1 MFDLI
6 KAAVKKNPKT
16 KGKEKFFKMQIGL
29 YRNYSSLLM
38 IKKPDPNN
46 PAAGSNKSV
55 FNKTKWENDA
65 AALEEFLT
73 DPNVAG
79 PSAGMGPEALEV
91 GLRHANTHLDKYPDD
106 NYRLNQVIII
116 GDAPSNG
123 WETDK
128 QGMKTTQQQRTSC
141 SDDPR
146 LKPKF
151 TELYGGRWPE
161 KYSETLDFEKE
172 LKRLVAGGKQFDP
185 KDAEKKTFGLPIHT
199 FYILN
204 KPVFDEKTKKMK
216 PPQFDPD
223 LTRSNFSHM
232 SKSTGGVC
240 KEFVISENPV
250 ENARFLNDEVGR
262 LILQD
267 IDKEAAKELIAD
279 FSKSV

>member
-38 IKKPDPNN
+38 IKKADPNN
-46 PAAGSNKSV
+46 PGTGSNKSV

-73 DPNVAG
+73 DQNIAG
-79 PSAGMGPEALEV
+79 ASAGMGPEAIEV
-91 GLRHANTHLDKYPDD
+91 GLRHANTHLEKYPDD
-106 NYRLNQVIII
+106 NYRLNQIIII

-123 WETDK
+123 WAPEK
-128 QGMKTTQQQRTSC
+128 QGMKTTAQQRTSC

-151 TELYGGRWPE
+151 TELYGGQWPA
-161 KYSETLDFEKE
+161 KYAETLDFEKE
-172 LKRLVAGGKQFDP
+172 LKKVVAGGKQFSPTDS
-185 KDAEKKTFGLPIHT
+185 DKKSFGCPIHT

-204 KPVFDEKTKKMK
+204 KPTLDPKTKKMK
-216 PPQFDPD
+216 PPQFDSD
-223 LTRSNFSHM
+223 LTRTNFGYM
-232 SKSTGGVC
+232 SGATGGVC